1 MEPVCF
7 LNGAIVPLSEA
18 TVGILDLGLLRAF
31 GIYEGITAFSG
42 TPFRFDD
49 HWKRFERSAEKL
61 GLTIP
66 LSSDQALKAM
76 KEIIAHNAPGKRA
89 NLRMVLTGGQA
100 EGGIEHVPG
109 RETFFITAEPAVP
122 LPEALYEKGASLITF
137 EHERLLPESKT
148 IDYTNAVML
157 QKLRRE
163 KGAVEILYTS
173 RGEVLE
179 CATSNIFIV
188 KAGEL
193 YTPVAAVL
201 KGVTRAVV
209 LELAQ
214 GMYPVHEAPISVEGL
229 FGADEVFIT
238 SSFKDIV
245 PIISID
251 GKGVGG
257 GAPGPITKDLADR
270 FTKYARNR

>member
-7 LNGAIVPLSEA
+7 LNGSILPLSEA
-18 TVGILDLGLLRAF
+18 KVGVLDLGILRAF
-31 GIYEGITAFSG
+31 GIYEGITAFEG

-61 GLTIP
+61 GLVIP
-66 LSSDQALKAM
+66 VSPEEAETAM
-76 KEIIAHNAPGKRA
+76 KAIIAHNAPGKRA
-89 NLRMVLTGGQA
+89 NLRMVLTGGTA

-122 LPEALYEKGASLITF
+122 LPAALYERGASLVTH

-163 KGAVEILYTS
+163 KGAIEILYTS
-173 RGEVLE
+173 RGQVLE

-188 KAGEL
+188 KDGAL
-193 YTPVAAVL
+193 YTPEAAIL

-209 LELAQ
+209 LELATSAC
-214 GMYPVHEAPISVEGL
+214 PAHEGAVRVEDL

-245 PIISID
+245 PIVSID
-251 GKGVGG
+251 GTEVGG
-257 GAPGPITKDLADR
+257 GVPGPVTKDLAKR
-270 FTKYARNR
+270 FAEYAAR